1 MKARCAVWGWR
12 MDLEHRAIERL
23 RLAAEPGV
31 TIAAQIQYDSSG
43 EWETAETV
51 TAGRMTPFYL
61 AFPARRCDHFR
72 LKFSAD
78 GPWRLWSVL
87 AELYDGPYVR
97 K

>member
-1 MKARCAVWGWR
+1 MR
-12 MDLEHRAIERL
+12 LRL

-51 TAGRMTPFYL
+51 TASRMTPFYL